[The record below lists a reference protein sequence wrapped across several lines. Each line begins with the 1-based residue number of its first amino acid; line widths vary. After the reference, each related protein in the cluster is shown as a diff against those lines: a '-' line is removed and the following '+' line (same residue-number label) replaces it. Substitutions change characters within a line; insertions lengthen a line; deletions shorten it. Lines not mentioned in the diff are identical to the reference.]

1 MPESIA
7 ALNEDSPRADLGGAR
22 PQDRRGDAQSSCIRV
37 IFTRS
42 LMEEACLVDA
52 ATVYDSL
59 AVLNGILDAFG
70 RDDLHLLQVLL

>member
-1 MPESIA
+1 
-7 ALNEDSPRADLGGAR
+7 
-22 PQDRRGDAQSSCIRV
+22 
-37 IFTRS
+37 
-42 LMEEACLVDA
+42 MEEACLVDA